1 MAVKVIAFSCLFF
14 EKVFEKLHW
23 KKLYDVHLVNE

>member
-1 MAVKVIAFSCLFF
+1 MGKVIAFSCPFF

-23 KKLYDVHLVNE
+23 KLLYDVHLVNE